1 MCVFI
6 FVHGEGGLKGRKS
19 YIKPKF
25 HIDNRCEIISLVAE
39 RRNGLG
45 CCEADVGV
53 WFGFGWSTLAGHPS
67 VGC

>member
-1 MCVFI
+1 MFSFLCVERGDLR
-6 FVHGEGGLKGRKS
+6 GEKN

-25 HIDNRCEIISLVAE
+25 HIDNRCEIISLAAE

-45 CCEADVGV
+45 CCEAGVGV
-53 WFGFGWSTLAGHPS
+53 WSGFGWSTLAGHPS